1 MKGHKIGK
9 KFVSAILKVSSYSLL
24 FVVVAVGSY
33 YVTTF
38 FYQEKAAITLGGSN
52 QTRKEIKEA
61 TLDQVATN
69 VIFAVNQETAA
80 IEHIVLE
87 VFNSTTKNFDFVT
100 IPVSTQFTMD
110 QELYTKLLE
119 VNSNIP
125 QIVTLSDIT
134 LYFDQTEAYEYA
146 SIILEEVLGSRISFY
161 TAMITSDFEEYFDVS
176 DGKAENTSICKV
188 KEQILQQM
196 DAFQTEEEVLEAL
209 TAYYKKVQS
218 NLSLSRRQ
226 SYIKYYLSGNYDYV
240 YYHLV
245 AGEEQNG
252 VYEIATEE
260 AAEQISSLISNE
272 VMYSTEQ
279 TEIEENIE
287 AQAEATKQCTI
298 HILNASQIPGLAAKY
313 ESQLKTEGYQ
323 ITYIG
328 NYSSEVLEN
337 TRIIV
342 REEGIGG
349 ELVSY
354 FQGARLEVDP
364 TQSQSDITIILGT
377 KDA

>member
-33 YVTTF
+33 YVTTSL
-38 FYQEKAAITLGGSN
+38 YQEKAVITLGGSN

-69 VIFAVNQETAA
+69 VIFAVNQETAV

-100 IPVSTQFTMD
+100 IPVSAQLTMD
-110 QELYTKLLE
+110 QELYTELLE

-125 QIVTLSDIT
+125 QILTLSDIT
-134 LYFDQTEAYEYA
+134 QYFDQTEAYEYA
-146 SIILEEVLGSRISFY
+146 SIILEEVLGSKISFY
-161 TAMITSDFEEYFDVS
+161 TAMITSDFEEYFDVGN
-176 DGKAENTSICKV
+176 GKTEITSICKV
-188 KEQILQQM
+188 KEEVLQQM
-196 DAFQTEEEVLEAL
+196 DAFQSEEEVLEAL

-245 AGEEQNG
+245 AGESQNG
-252 VYEIATEE
+252 VYEIATEA
-260 AAEQISSLISNE
+260 AAEQISSLINNE
-272 VMYSTEQ
+272 VMYSNEQ
-279 TEIEENIE
+279 TEIEVNIE
-287 AQAEATKQCTI
+287 EQAEATKQRTI
-298 HILNASQIPGLAAKY
+298 HILNASQISGLAARY

-328 NYSSEVLEN
+328 NYSGEVLET

-349 ELVSY
+349 ELLSY
-354 FQGARLEVDP
+354 FHDAELEVDP
-364 TQSQSDITIILGT
+364 TQTQSDITIILGT